1 MEGEDKVLV
10 LAVVVGSINL
20 KTTDL
25 HDLIVLSSED
35 NVVRGRESQASDS
48 RVHDTSLE
56 FMILTLLLFLALWEL
71 GNPVVWVLD
80 LLSLLIDDDGT
91 VVTCDDKTFLK
102 RLNALDVEAI
112 NWRLGQEHLEVTIA
126 LKQHD
131 LAIVSTHQQST
142 IRKPGVASIV
152 VGDMLILLED
162 GSVGR
167 LEHVVVSDFV
177 ELVRTVT
184 SYKDGVLVLV
194 AERDLGHASI
204 STYSDRLLGE
214 ALGFVPSPEDDSDI
228 LLTCEGGKE
237 TLLV

>member
-80 LLSLLIDDDGT
+80 FLSLLIDDDGT

-152 VGDMLILLED
+152 VGDMLVLLED